1 MVLFY
6 PLFWVLPFLFF
17 CPISFNNSTIPRMSW
32 LWGVFRSKS
41 LAAVGATSAIFDLIV
56 GFAVGVGNGMGLLS
70 REIME
75 PKRRPITKI
84 SRRNCLLLV
93 AFSVSSWSSLELS
106 DFSPAPIFG
115 TPSAIVSQSYLYIA
129 TIVNGVA
136 VTLPIIF
143 VPDFFERLAIV

>member
-1 MVLFY
+1 MG
-6 PLFWVLPFLFF
+6 W
-17 CPISFNNSTIPRMSW
+17 
-32 LWGVFRSKS
+32 
-41 LAAVGATSAIFDLIV
+41 
-56 GFAVGVGNGMGLLS
+56 GLLS

-84 SRRNCLLLV
+84 SRRNCYYWLHSQSLRDLHWSCRTFPLLQFL
-93 AFSVSSWSSLELS
+93 
-106 DFSPAPIFG
+106 G

-143 VPDFFERLAIV
+143 VPDFFERLAIA